1 MDLEKF
7 SAAAEAIGVLGL
19 KVSQHG
25 TVIAHKTWDEECR
38 RNVYSASKS
47 VTSCAVGFAVQEGL
61 LSLEERLVDAFP
73 QDLPEA
79 ISENLERATVRDLLT
94 MCLGQEHGE
103 LMGAQR
109 PLYKERDWV
118 KLALSFPF
126 TDAPNTKFVYNNVG
140 PYLAGVLVQRRSG
153 CDLVSYLTPRL
164 FEHLGI
170 VRPTWEIDPLGR
182 TFGAG
187 GLFLTLSELHTLGQ
201 FYLQNGQW
209 NGKQLLDPEWVKA
222 STSKQVDNGA
232 YGYGYLFWGGE
243 QGTFRADGKYG
254 QLSILCRDK
263 DAVITVVCEC
273 RDGAALNRAIFD
285 QLYPQL

>member
-1 MDLEKF
+1 ML
-7 SAAAEAIGVLGL
+7 
-19 KVSQHG
+19 
-25 TVIAHKTWDEECR
+25 
-38 RNVYSASKS
+38 
-47 VTSCAVGFAVQEGL
+47 
-61 LSLEERLVDAFP
+61 
-73 QDLPEA
+73 
-79 ISENLERATVRDLLT
+79 
-94 MCLGQEHGE
+94 
-103 LMGAQR
+103 AQR
-109 PLYKERDWV
+109 V
-118 KLALSFPF
+118 
-126 TDAPNTKFVYNNVG
+126 
-140 PYLAGVLVQRRSG
+140 
-153 CDLVSYLTPRL
+153 
-164 FEHLGI
+164 
-170 VRPTWEIDPLGR
+170 LGR

-187 GLFLTLSELHTLGQ
+187 GLFLTLSELHTFGQ